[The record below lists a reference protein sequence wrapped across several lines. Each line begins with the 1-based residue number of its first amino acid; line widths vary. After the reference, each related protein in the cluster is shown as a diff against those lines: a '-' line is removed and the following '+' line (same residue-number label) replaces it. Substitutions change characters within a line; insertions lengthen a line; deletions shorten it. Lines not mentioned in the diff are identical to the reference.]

1 MQNKYVIENA
11 NTGDIIAIVAN
22 EEIANHFAK
31 FLHFKCNVTAIE
43 DWDFC
48 YDRIDAFLG
57 N

>member
-1 MQNKYVIENA
+1 MKNKYVIENSE
-11 NTGDIIAIVAN
+11 TGDIIAIVAT

-31 FLHFKCNVTAIE
+31 FLHFKCDVTPIE

-48 YDRIDAFLG
+48 YNRIRAFLG

>member
-11 NTGDIIAIVAN
+11 YTGDIIAIVAT

-31 FLHFKCNVTAIE
+31 FLHFKCNVTPIE

-48 YDRIDAFLG
+48 YGPIRAFLG